1 MPDMPTSTTTSPRP
15 APPTRRSVLALG
27 AALPV
32 LGGCGRRSW
41 AEFPDTR
48 LTIAT
53 GNPGGVFH
61 RYGEALAEVFA
72 DRLSGLRV
80 RTRGTNASVD
90 NVREISQDVSDIG
103 FTLAD
108 VAVDAHLGRGTWRAP
123 VDIAAL
129 ARAYDSFVHL
139 VVRAD
144 SELTTLEDLR
154 GRRVSL
160 GATGSGTRGIA
171 WRVVRAAGLDTGDV
185 EQVAET
191 LQRSADGLADGTL
204 DAFFFVSG
212 LPNTAVLRLSEEVP
226 IRLVPLGHVAPRL
239 VRDHGSEF
247 SRSSIPA
254 STYALDR
261 AVDTVSVK
269 NHILVRP
276 DLDEDLAYGV
286 ARVIFE
292 HQPAVDRIARGLRQ
306 PNVGTAIY
314 TSPLPLHPGAV
325 RYYRERR
332 GHG

>member
-1 MPDMPTSTTTSPRP
+1 MSTSTGTAPRP
-15 APPTRRSVLALG
+15 PARRSLLALG
-27 AALPV
+27 LAAPL
-32 LGGCGRRSW
+32 LGSCGRRSW
-41 AEFPDTR
+41 DEFSSTR

-53 GNPGGVFH
+53 GNAGGVFH
-61 RYGEALAEVFA
+61 RYGEALADVYA
-72 DRLSGLRV
+72 DRLAGVTV

-90 NVREISQDVSDIG
+90 NVREVSERVSDIG

-108 VAVDAHLGRGTWRAP
+108 VAVDARLGRGAWSEP

-144 SELTTLEDLR
+144 SGLRALSDLR
-154 GRRVSL
+154 GQRVSL

-171 WRVVRAAGLDTGDV
+171 WRVVRAAGLTDDV
-185 EQVAET
+185 DPVAET

-226 IRLVPLGHVAPRL
+226 IRLVPLGDIAPRL
-239 VRDHGSEF
+239 ARDHGSEF

-254 STYALDR
+254 STYDLDR

-269 NHILVRP
+269 NHVLVRP
-276 DLDEDLAYGV
+276 DFDEDLAYGLT
-286 ARVIFE
+286 RVMFE
-292 HQPAVDRIARGLRQ
+292 AQPAIDALARGLRQ

-314 TSPLPLHPGAV
+314 TAPLPLHPGAV
-325 RYYRERR
+325 RYYREQR
-332 GHG
+332 G